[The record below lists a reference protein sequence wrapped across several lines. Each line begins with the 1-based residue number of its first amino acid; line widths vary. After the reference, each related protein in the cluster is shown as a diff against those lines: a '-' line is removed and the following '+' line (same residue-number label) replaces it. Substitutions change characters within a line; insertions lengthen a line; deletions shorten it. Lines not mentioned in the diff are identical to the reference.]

1 MPQYFD
7 NDENIKSKVN
17 FFNYEFEGETY
28 NFKSDN
34 GVFSKNELDI
44 GTLFFL
50 NTLKD
55 EPISGNVL
63 DLGCGIGCLVIT
75 LAKVFPN
82 SSFQGVEINQRAL
95 ELCKDNMKLNNVSNV
110 EVYESNI
117 CDKVEGKFDV
127 IVSNPPIR
135 AGKEV
140 ICEFYKQAYEHLSIK
155 GYLYIVIRK
164 SHGAETS
171 KRKIE
176 EIFGNC
182 EVLKKKKGIYVLK
195 ANRC

>member
-7 NDENIKSKVN
+7 NDENIKSKVT

-28 NFKSDN
+28 TFKSDN
-34 GVFSKNELDI
+34 GVFSKNELDM

-55 EPISGNVL
+55 EPISGKVL

-75 LAKVFPN
+75 LARLFPKCN
-82 SSFQGVEINQRAL
+82 AEGVEINKRAL
-95 ELCKDNMKLNNVSNV
+95 ELCNENIKLNKVTNVQ
-110 EVYESNI
+110 VYESNI
-117 CDKVEGKFDV
+117 CDKVEGKYDV
-127 IVSNPPIR
+127 VVTNPPIR

-140 ICEFYKQAYEHLSIK
+140 IYEFYKQAYEHLSIK

-171 KRKIE
+171 KKKIE

-195 ANRC
+195 AIRY